1 MSFSGDVK
9 QELAR
14 HISEARHCM
23 IAELAALIQMAGE
36 IQTSEDGKTSIK
48 FQIENAAVARKYFTL
63 IKKTFR
69 INTEVTLRRNTNL
82 KKNQIYTLYITD
94 HKVCMKILQA
104 TGIITPSIVAPTTM
118 LPTMIESTSKG
129 IMRTDINPLAVQKIC
144 CRRAYLRG
152 AFLGSG
158 SVSDP
163 EKGYHLEFV
172 NAKEEYA
179 ISLRNLINKFGMDA
193 KIVMRKNNYV
203 AYLKEGA
210 QIVDLLNIMGAHV
223 ALMELEN
230 IRIIK
235 EMRNNVNRLVNCETA
250 NINKTVSAAVRQVQ
264 DIHYLEGVIGLSTLP
279 QNLEEIAQC
288 RLKYPSASLKELGE
302 QLNSPVGKSGVNHR
316 LRKLSEL
323 ANQLREERGGN

>member
-36 IQTSEDGKTSIK
+36 IKLSESGKASIRV
-48 FQIENAAVARKYFTL
+48 QIENAAVARKYFTL
-63 IKKTFR
+63 IKKTFK
-69 INTEVTLRRNTNL
+69 INTEVTLRRNKNL
-82 KKNQIYTLYITD
+82 KKNQIYILYLTD

-104 TGIITPSIVAPTTM
+104 TGIMEDVTKG
-118 LPTMIESTSKG
+118 MI
-129 IMRTDINPLAVQKIC
+129 RTDINPLTVQKTC

-172 NAKEEYA
+172 NPKEEYA

-230 IRIIK
+230 IRIVK
-235 EMRNNVNRLVNCETA
+235 EMRNNVNRIVNCETA

-264 DIHYLEGVIGLSTLP
+264 DIRYLEETIGLSALP
-279 QNLEEIAQC
+279 QNLEEISQC
-288 RLKYPSASLKELGE
+288 RLNYPSATLKELGE
-302 QLNSPVGKSGVNHR
+302 KLNPPVGKSGVNHR

>member
-23 IAELAALIQMAGE
+23 IAEIAALIQMAGE
-36 IQTSEDGKTSIK
+36 INISEASRVSIK

-69 INTEVTLRRNTNL
+69 INTEVSLRRNTTL
-82 KKNQIYTLYITD
+82 KKNQIYILYITD
-94 HKVCMKILQA
+94 HKACMKILQA
-104 TGIITPSIVAPTTM
+104 TGIM
-118 LPTMIESTSKG
+118 EDTSKG
-129 IMRTDINPLAVQKIC
+129 IIRKDINSLTVQKTC

-172 NAKEEYA
+172 NSKEEYA
-179 ISLRNLINKFGMDA
+179 VSLKDLINKFGMDA

-264 DIHYLEGVIGLSTLP
+264 DITYLEGVIGLSALP
-279 QNLEEIAQC
+279 RNLEEISKYRMQ
-288 RLKYPSASLKELGE
+288 YPSATLKELGE
-302 QLNSPVGKSGVNHR
+302 KLTPPVGKSGVNHR

>member
-23 IAELAALIQMAGE
+23 IAEVSALIQMAGE
-36 IQTSEDGKTSIK
+36 IKVSEDGKFTIK

-69 INTEVTLRRNTNL
+69 INTEVSLRRNTTL
-82 KKNQIYTLYITD
+82 KKNQIYMLYITD
-94 HKVCMKILQA
+94 HKVCIKILQA
-104 TGIITPSIVAPTTM
+104 TGIIDDTSQGM
-118 LPTMIESTSKG
+118 L
-129 IMRTDINPLAVQKIC
+129 RTDISPITVQKIC

-163 EKGYHLEFV
+163 EKGYHLELV
-172 NAKEEYA
+172 SPNEEYA
-179 ISLRNLINKFGMDA
+179 VSLRNLINKFGMDA

-264 DIHYLEGVIGLSTLP
+264 DINYIEGVMGLAALP
-279 QNLEEIAQC
+279 QNLEEVARC
-288 RLKYPSASLKELGE
+288 RLEYPSASLKELGE
-302 QLNSPVGKSGVNHR
+302 KLSPPVGKSGVNHR
-316 LRKLSEL
+316 LRKLSEV
-323 ANQLREERGGN
+323 ANQLREEKGGN